1 MAHEHHHHDHH
12 HHHHSVDNL
21 SSLNRAFYIG
31 IGVNLLYTVL
41 EYGVGFQT
49 DSLALI
55 SDASHN
61 LSDVASL
68 VISLIG
74 LKLAQRTATALYTY
88 GYKKASIFA
97 SLINAVLLVSIV
109 IKIVIESIERLI
121 SAPELPGGV
130 IMITA
135 GIGIVINGLSA
146 YLFHQGQKEDINV
159 RGAFLHLL
167 VDALVSVGVVVSGG
181 IIALT
186 GWTLADPII
195 SLVIAGVILLSTWSL
210 LSESTKLLLDGVPK
224 QIHKDEI
231 ETLIRTFPGV
241 ASVHHLHVWALSSAQ
256 NALTVH
262 LVLKE
267 GMALHDFQK
276 AELKHALTHHHIG
289 HTTFEIEEAGT
300 ECADK
305 SCC

>member
-41 EYGVGFQT
+41 EYGVGFHT

-74 LKLAQRTATALYTY
+74 LKLAQRAATALYTY

-146 YLFHQGQKEDINV
+146 YLFHQGQKDDINV

-224 QIHKDEI
+224 QIHKEEI
-231 ETLIRTFPGV
+231 EILIRTFPGV

-276 AELKHALTHHHIG
+276 AELKHALAHHHIG
-289 HTTFEIEEAGT
+289 YTTFEIEEAGT

-305 SCC
+305 TCC

>member
-41 EYGVGFQT
+41 EYGVGFHT

-74 LKLAQRTATALYTY
+74 LKLAQRAATALYTY

-109 IKIVIESIERLI
+109 IKIVIESIERFI

-146 YLFHQGQKEDINV
+146 YLFHQGQKDDINV

-224 QIHKDEI
+224 QIHKEEI

-276 AELKHALTHHHIG
+276 AELKHALAHHHIG

-305 SCC
+305 TCC

>member
-1 MAHEHHHHDHH
+1 
-12 HHHHSVDNL
+12 
-21 SSLNRAFYIG
+21 
-31 IGVNLLYTVL
+31 
-41 EYGVGFQT
+41 
-49 DSLALI
+49 
-55 SDASHN
+55 
-61 LSDVASL
+61 
-68 VISLIG
+68 
-74 LKLAQRTATALYTY
+74 
-88 GYKKASIFA
+88 
-97 SLINAVLLVSIV
+97 
-109 IKIVIESIERLI
+109 
-121 SAPELPGGV
+121 
-130 IMITA
+130 
-135 GIGIVINGLSA
+135 SA
-146 YLFHQGQKEDINV
+146 YLFHQGQKDDINV

-224 QIHKDEI
+224 QIHKEEI

-276 AELKHALTHHHIG
+276 AELKHALAHHHIG

-305 SCC
+305 TCC

>member
-41 EYGVGFQT
+41 EYGVGFHT

-74 LKLAQRTATALYTY
+74 LKLAQRAATALYTY

-97 SLINAVLLVSIV
+97 SLINAVLLVNIV

-146 YLFHQGQKEDINV
+146 YLFHQGQKDDINV

-195 SLVIAGVILLSTWSL
+195 SLVIAAVILFSTWSL
-210 LSESTKLLLDGVPK
+210 LSS
-224 QIHKDEI
+224 
-231 ETLIRTFPGV
+231 
-241 ASVHHLHVWALSSAQ
+241 ALSPVWLRCTIS
-256 NALTVH
+256 
-262 LVLKE
+262 
-267 GMALHDFQK
+267 MC
-276 AELKHALTHHHIG
+276 G
-289 HTTFEIEEAGT
+289 H
-300 ECADK
+300 
-305 SCC
+305 